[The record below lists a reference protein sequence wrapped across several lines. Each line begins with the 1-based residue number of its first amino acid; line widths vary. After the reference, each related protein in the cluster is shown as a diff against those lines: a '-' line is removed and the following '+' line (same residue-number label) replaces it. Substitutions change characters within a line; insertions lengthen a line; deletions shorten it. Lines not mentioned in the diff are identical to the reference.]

1 VDARLHEAM
10 DLGEALTFETRRGA
24 EELERT
30 VRDINR
36 LEAMPATPVRLQL
49 PSAAGAAAA
58 PPALRDAAPLPSLR
72 REEGSPP
79 QPQPLPEAWSLPP
92 AGEGGE
98 AARAAMRARLDAAPR
113 VEHMCPGLP
122 AFCSASP
129 LVAPPH
135 VASLGSRRLCPERLC
150 RRVSNGPALGLQVAR
165 RACTRARRALLRG
178 PGPLLPLSL
187 GLWHS
192 WPWRW
197 VVVHPPLSPPSQARV
212 GDIMRRVLPHPE
224 AAAAAE
230 PPPRPA
236 PRPGPEPTPADGATA
251 QPGTSDSRVG
261 GTSAGRTGYKASWMV
276 RGALWFYLAVLA
288 LSLVIGGGI
297 CMVRLLQ
304 MLAAAL
310 RRRHGSLEPPLHTP
324 YASDRLSDGMD
335 AAAAQ
340 AAWQRRIAAAKSGAG
355 ASEAPPPLPGPDSRV
370 QDLLRSGKQ
379 NFSVSESRAVAN
391 FLARKAKQDDLLIL
405 CGKG

>member
-1 VDARLHEAM
+1 M

-24 EELERT
+24 EQLERT

-49 PSAAGAAAA
+49 PAATAAAMTASATGAAAA

-72 REEGSPP
+72 REEGAPP
-79 QPQPLPEAWSLPP
+79 QPQPQPEPWPLPL
-92 AGEGGE
+92 AGEGGD

-113 VEHMCPGLP
+113 VEHVCPACLP
-122 AFCSASP
+122 SALLTCWPPRSP
-129 LVAPPH
+129 LRCPACAGSAHSVCASGSVLGLHWACTGLGAPAPEPGGPCPH
-135 VASLGSRRLCPERLC
+135 ARPKAASLSKL
-150 RRVSNGPALGLQVAR
+150 
-165 RACTRARRALLRG
+165 RAVV
-178 PGPLLPLSL
+178 
-187 GLWHS
+187 S
-192 WPWRW
+192 WPWQW
-197 VVVHPPLSPPSQARV
+197 LLVDAPLPPPSQARV

-224 AAAAAE
+224 AAAARE
-230 PPPRPA
+230 PPPQPT
-236 PRPGPEPTPADGATA
+236 PRLEPTPTDAGIA
-251 QPGTSDSRVG
+251 QPSTYDSGVG
-261 GTSAGRTGYKASWMV
+261 GTSAGRTGYAASWMV
-276 RGALWFYLAVLA
+276 RGALWFYMAVLA
-288 LSLVIGGGI
+288 LSLVIGGGV
-297 CMVRLLQ
+297 CMVRMLQ

-310 RRRHGSLEPPLHTP
+310 RRRYSSPEPPLHTP
-324 YASDRLSDGMD
+324 FASDRLSDGMD

-340 AAWQRRIAAAKSGAG
+340 AAWQRRVAAAKSGAG
-355 ASEAPPPLPGPDSRV
+355 EAPPPLPGPDSRV